1 MEISYAEMVL
11 LCLIAVLAVIIAK
24 QQARI
29 RMLMF
34 AGQKLSEA
42 LVALADNKAKIT
54 RRADG
59 EIQVEYTGESNDT
72 GNQA

>member
-1 MEISYAEMVL
+1 MDISYAEMAL

-34 AGQKLSEA
+34 AGNGLTQA
-42 LVALADNKAKIT
+42 LRSI
-54 RRADG
+54 ADG
-59 EIQVEYTGESNDT
+59 TGEIRLNEYDELVFKKSGVKDGT
-72 GNQA
+72 SK